1 MSPRN
6 LQNTLPMLKSYS
18 LAFSHD
24 SKILA
29 IGSRLEIKLCDV
41 ATGKLMRTLTGH
53 IHAVKSVAFSHDSKL
68 LVSGSEDKTARL
80 WDTWTGETKHTL
92 LSCHVYAVL
101 SVTFSADWA
110 FIVSGSMDNFV
121 GIWDTATRGLL
132 YKLGRS
138 SIASKVTSVAVSRA
152 STLIAAGIGGT
163 KCTVNLWDVA
173 TSELQRTIKGHS
185 SPVYAVAFSHNSKFL
200 ALGSYDDTAVI
211 WDTATWEI
219 LHKLEGHPGGIYSVA
234 FSHDDRLLAFSC
246 GHNGC
251 IRLCHVITGEQVGTI
266 RHSKKVYSL
275 AFSHDSNLLVS
286 ASSDDTVRIWTVSDV
301 HRASLSYYR
310 GTVWGAGSGD
320 SSGGTKQAARLAG

>member
-1 MSPRN
+1 MIDERSTVRRTARRGPFLTVARARKRIAMYINGHSNITHRAQKERQGRPEQTPRV
-6 LQNTLPMLKSYS
+6 T
-18 LAFSHD
+18 
-24 SKILA
+24 
-29 IGSRLEIKLCDV
+29 
-41 ATGKLMRTLTGH
+41 
-53 IHAVKSVAFSHDSKL
+53 
-68 LVSGSEDKTARL
+68 GSEDKTARL
-80 WDTWTGETKHTL
+80 WDTWTGETKHIL

-110 FIVSGSMDNFV
+110 FIVSRSMDKFV

-251 IRLCHVITGEQVGTI
+251 IRLCHVITGG
-266 RHSKKVYSL
+266 
-275 AFSHDSNLLVS
+275 
-286 ASSDDTVRIWTVSDV
+286 
-301 HRASLSYYR
+301 
-310 GTVWGAGSGD
+310 
-320 SSGGTKQAARLAG
+320 